1 MRDMHT
7 NKQTGEVQDPVAREL
22 LATLSKLKEDKEAQ
36 LQQSHQLS
44 ANDGSTASNMLS
56 REEINQLVL
65 ENVPIKKGR
74 RYGIGRTS
82 EAISTS
88 SSQLSVSSSSIVQYM
103 ERMKTELDEE
113 RSKRQAIEEQL
124 RSVTAFISNLY
135 PSSSLQLKPSR
146 TLQPKAR
153 TIDVSSKELWFF
165 FYVLELCQR
174 FLVCVLV

>member
-1 MRDMHT
+1 MTAERGGVPSDWLELMRDMHT
-7 NKQTGEVQDPVAREL
+7 NKQKVHDPIAREL

-36 LQQSHQLS
+36 LQESQLS

-56 REEINQLVL
+56 REEINQLVSRGFIFEL
-65 ENVPIKKGR
+65 NVPIKKGR

-82 EAISTS
+82 EAISSS

-113 RSKRQAIEEQL
+113 RTKRQAIEEQL

-135 PSSSLQLKPSR
+135 PEQFSATQ
-146 TLQPKAR
+146 TQPDSA
-153 TIDVSSKELWFF
+153 TQSPDDQCF
-165 FYVLELCQR
+165 
-174 FLVCVLV
+174 